1 VDIKE
6 DRLPGIGAAG
16 DEYGDRDI
24 VTGQMVVYAATVT
37 VVTVVCVD
45 SSAGQD
51 DIVGAQRV
59 MVISWVVY
67 TVLVTKI
74 SPALEVSFA

>member
-1 VDIKE
+1 M
-6 DRLPGIGAAG
+6 GAAG

-24 VTGQMVVYAATVT
+24 VTGQIVVYAATVT

-45 SSAGQD
+45 SSAGQSVT
-51 DIVGAQRV
+51 VGAQLV

-67 TVLVTKI
+67 TVLVTRV
-74 SPALEVSFA
+74 SPAFEVSFV